1 MSTRSELNVRILPPA
16 HIAPGAAAT
25 TRQCTTQPSAA
36 PLTLSGIKRAMPSM
50 PPLPPLTSVSC
61 HEKHATDTI
70 LRTCCN
76 KTTSFA
82 HFLSKNDRELTATA
96 SCYES
101 PCQYPVT
108 RREKVFSKLGQSGQ
122 NSAFD
127 TLSIPCRYP
136 ISERFAAGL
145 RHIWTLPG
153 QNWTESA
160 PFLRTCAALPT
171 RRPTPQLTLTPIPAR
186 AGDVARDEALY
197 SPVEPDASILA
208 TVQSPAGTRVQQR
221 RQQEGICRSCDG
233 AHAMLA
239 CRARRPSE
247 QWRENP
253 F

>member
-108 RREKVFSKLGQSGQ
+108 RREKVFFKVRPIRPKQRIRYSI
-122 NSAFD
+122 D
-127 TLSIPCRYP
+127 TLPIPDFRK
-136 ISERFAAGL
+136 IRSRFTTHLDAPGPKLDRIGPLLAHVRGAADKE
-145 RHIWTLPG
+145 TD
-153 QNWTESA
+153 
-160 PFLRTCAALPT
+160 AATDSDPDSGT
-171 RRPTPQLTLTPIPAR
+171 RRRCGPRRGPLLARRAGRLHPRHRPIPGRNPRSAT
-186 AGDVARDEALY
+186 EATGGHL
-197 SPVEPDASILA
+197 PVL
-208 TVQSPAGTRVQQR
+208 
-221 RQQEGICRSCDG
+221 
-233 AHAMLA
+233 
-239 CRARRPSE
+239 
-247 QWRENP
+247 
-253 F
+253 